1 MFTGIIQETGL
12 VQQVRHHGNNAEVL
26 IQAPL
31 ACEDAQVGDS
41 ICTNGVCLTAVSITG
56 DTFQADV
63 SQETLIR
70 STLQSIQP
78 GEHVNI
84 EASLRPHDRMG
95 GHIVSGHVDGIGSIV
110 SMEDLGEFINMTV
123 QYPKPLAAFIAEKG
137 SVSIDGISLTVTGVT
152 DETFGVA
159 LVPWTIQHTNLKYK
173 NSGSQVNLEVDVIAR
188 YVQRMLQV
196 GSPGQGVTMDTLKE
210 YGFVS

>member
-12 VQQVRHHGNNAEVL
+12 IQQVRHYGNSAEIL

-63 SQETLIR
+63 SQETLTR

-84 EASLRPHDRMG
+84 EPSLRPHDRMG
-95 GHIVSGHVDGIGSIV
+95 GHIVSGHVDGVGSIV
-110 SMEDLGEFINMTV
+110 SMNDLGEFINITV
-123 QYPKPLAAFIAEKG
+123 QYPKPLAAYIAEKG
-137 SVSIDGISLTVTGVT
+137 SVSIDGISLTVTEVT
-152 DETFGVA
+152 GDTFGVA

-188 YVQRMLQV
+188 YVQRMLQM
-196 GSPGQGVTMDTLKE
+196 GSSGSGVTMDTLKE
-210 YGFVS
+210 HGFVS